1 MKWISLKKQ
10 MPPPRTRILV
20 WLNAYNNRLNHPCIA
35 WWATTNLMNEYE
47 GNDDV
52 IWNYD
57 GVHKSDSGQL
67 ITHWGYLPDDPKKL
81 TVWSRL
87 RDYFGRPK

>member
-1 MKWISLKKQ
+1 MKLISLKKQ
-10 MPPPRTRILV
+10 IPPPRTRILV
-20 WLNAYNNRLNHPCIA
+20 WLTGFNGRLNHPLIA
-35 WWATTNLMNEYE
+35 WWTTTNLMQEHN

-57 GVHKSDSGQL
+57 GTRKSDSGQL

-81 TVWSRL
+81 TMWSRM
-87 RDYFGRPK
+87 RDYFGIKK